1 MKKIIWVCVA
11 SLLVFII
18 GACARMGKDPE
29 GLVKKNKEE
38 ISDKEAD
45 SFLANEDSGN
55 DLQEDN
61 KVTQQ
66 NVSLYFLD
74 KENND
79 LVCETR
85 NIMIP
90 DATVVFDEIISSLI
104 RGPQSDDLQP
114 VISKSTKVVGAE
126 KTDNVL
132 KVDLSKDFLESE
144 DLIIARTALVNTL
157 TQLEDVEYVKID
169 IEGQELTRDG
179 TEDGDIFGVLS
190 KSTNNV
196 DELIATESRKDGLK
210 EVSRELFFS
219 DCGEKYLLSEIRPI
233 KVIDGQVAKAIVEE
247 LIKGP
252 INASEGLYSVI
263 PKGTQLLDVEL
274 IEEGESNIVA
284 LYFSKEFKAAFKD
297 PEETPEETEN
307 REAMVLSSIVYS
319 LKELPKV
326 KGIKIYYENSY
337 GNYTDIPLHKIDL
350 KKPLNTRDFPGKLG
364 RKLKIYFAN
373 TGSTHLVP
381 NYRSSQP

>member
-1 MKKIIWVCVA
+1 M
-11 SLLVFII
+11 
-18 GACARMGKDPE
+18 
-29 GLVKKNKEE
+29 
-38 ISDKEAD
+38 
-45 SFLANEDSGN
+45 
-55 DLQEDN
+55 
-61 KVTQQ
+61 
-66 NVSLYFLD
+66 
-74 KENND
+74 
-79 LVCETR
+79 
-85 NIMIP
+85 
-90 DATVVFDEIISSLI
+90 
-104 RGPQSDDLQP
+104 
-114 VISKSTKVVGAE
+114 
-126 KTDNVL
+126 
-132 KVDLSKDFLESE
+132 
-144 DLIIARTALVNTL
+144 
-157 TQLEDVEYVKID
+157 
-169 IEGQELTRDG
+169 
-179 TEDGDIFGVLS
+179 LS

-381 NYRSSQP
+381 NYRSMARTTKSNLQIASAIIDELVMGPWASPEQIGVIPPDVEKGDIKVWMDETNARVMVDLPSSKLDESKIGETGSLMALYAMVNSLTDPVNTSNIKEVQFLVDGNVVKDFGNVELSQPFIRNPAIIQK